1 LKGKDIPLRDRL
13 IVSIDVSTKQQVIE
27 LCTKISGRVST
38 VKLGLELLYSQGFS
52 VVDTV
57 KSFGYKVMLDSKL
70 YDIPNTV
77 SGACRA
83 IAFLKPWAVTI
94 HTLGGP
100 QMIGDAKKAISSAS
114 QNKGVFA
121 PLLLGVTILTSLDDK
136 DLEKMGFKNGYMDTV
151 ISLASMGLSAGLDG
165 IVCSPREVKTL
176 REKLGHDFYI
186 ATPGIRLSSDSSN
199 DQKRVAT
206 PQQAVADGADFLV
219 VGRSITAKDDIPGA
233 IDVYLQILGGEF

>member
-151 ISLASMGLSAGLDG
+151 ISLAS
-165 IVCSPREVKTL
+165 I
-176 REKLGHDFYI
+176 DFYI

-219 VGRSITAKDDIPGA
+219 VGRSITAKDDILGA